1 MEALII
7 SAGDIC
13 CVGTTPPPS
22 AGGYFKL
29 CNSSTNDFPP
39 DEMKLFLQNIVEA
52 EAAGTL
58 LVPQDAEVI
67 LDIIDLQGR
76 KVIGNQLSVSK
87 GSNLLKVDL
96 KNVQSGVYFIR
107 ISPLSSGRG
116 VGGEAVQGKF
126 VKL

>member
-13 CVGTTPPPS
+13 CVGTTPPPA
-22 AGGYFKL
+22 AGGYCKL

-39 DEMKLFLQNIVEA
+39 DEMKLFLQNIVES

-76 KVIGNQLSVSK
+76 KLITEQLSVNK

-107 ISPLSSGRG
+107 ISEKEG
-116 VGGEAVQGKF
+116 VNQVQGKF
-126 VKL
+126 LKL